1 MHAQDPGS
9 EQRLR
14 GSAKIVAMGCSLTFL
29 LVRRLLDLLRLG
41 PSPDQ
46 KDVEIAVLRHQL
58 AVLRRQVARPRYSPT
73 DRAVLASLA
82 RLLSRDRWSTFLV
95 TPATLLRWHRDLV
108 ARSWTYPRRGRSAP
122 NALEDDVV
130 ALVLRLAR
138 ENPRWGYLRIVGEC
152 RKLGVTVSATT
163 VRKVLRRHRLG
174 PAPRATGP
182 SWSEFLRAQAA
193 GTLSCD
199 FFHVDTVTL
208 RRIYV
213 LFFIDL
219 QRRMVYL
226 AGVTAHPV
234 GPWVTQQ
241 ARNLVA
247 NLEDQGRSFRF
258 LVRDRDSKF
267 VGPFDEVMRSVGA
280 RVIKTPF
287 RAPRANA
294 FAERFVRTARAECLD
309 WVLIRSERHAERV
322 LREFVSHYNRERPH
336 RGISLEVPIPYLAP
350 LRFESGDRV
359 ERADRLGGL
368 HHEYRLVA

>member
-1 MHAQDPGS
+1 
-9 EQRLR
+9 
-14 GSAKIVAMGCSLTFL
+14 MGCSVTLL
-29 LVRRLLDLLRLG
+29 LVRRLLELLRLG

-58 AVLRRQVARPRYSPT
+58 AVLRRQVARPRYSPA
-73 DRAVLASLA
+73 DRAVLATLA
-82 RLLSRDRWSTFLV
+82 RLLSRDRWGVFLV
-95 TPATLLRWHRDLV
+95 TPATLMRWHRYLV
-108 ARSWTYPRRGRSAP
+108 ARSWTYARRGGSAP
-122 NALEDDVV
+122 NALDEELV

-152 RKLGVTVSATT
+152 RKLGVTLSATT

-174 PAPRATGP
+174 PAPRSSGP

-199 FFHVDTVTL
+199 FFHVDTVML
-208 RRIYV
+208 RRLYA

-219 QRRMVYL
+219 ERRMVYL
-226 AGVTAHPV
+226 AGVTAHPA

-247 NLEDQGRSFRF
+247 TLEDQGRELRF

-267 VGPFDEVMRSVGA
+267 PGPFDEVIRSVGA
-280 RVIKTPF
+280 RVIRTPF
-287 RAPRANA
+287 RAPKANA

-309 WVLIRSERHAERV
+309 WVLIRSERNAERV
-322 LREFVSHYNRERPH
+322 LREFITHYNHERPH
-336 RGISLEVPIPYLAP
+336 RGVDLESPVHNVALR
-350 LRFESGDRV
+350 RFEGGDVIERV
-359 ERADRLGGL
+359 DRLGGL
-368 HHEYRLVA
+368 LHEYRLAA